1 MKSIQEAGRF
11 VLLKEPTNDYM
22 TRLDLIDVDPSIFRS
37 ESNIHLSEQELEQL
51 RLLVHLLNNK

>member
-22 TRLDLIDVDPSIFRS
+22 TRLDLIDVDSSIFRS